1 MSKQITVKFPAPL
14 PAEIP
19 CPICEDE
26 TGKRGRGCKPCNFE
40 GKIGIT
46 VDAKI
51 PIQRAHIIK
60 YVAQN
65 MSAVSSELTKLFGLV
80 PEVETKE
87 IIDNKLLN
95 TIDYGRMIGQKR
107 FQPIGL
113 SDNMKLE
120 LLTVSKGKGYTDV
133 LRAINHIDGKLLSMP
148 IYTSPK
154 NYKKDKKEKKEI
166 LAELREEYKTGGK
179 VLNVMKVDQLI
190 QKNKLILLEIVLM
203 IC

>member
-87 IIDNKLLN
+87 IIDSEN
-95 TIDYGRMIGQKR
+95 GQ
-107 FQPIGL
+107 
-113 SDNMKLE
+113 
-120 LLTVSKGKGYTDV
+120 Y
-133 LRAINHIDGKLLSMP
+133 
-148 IYTSPK
+148 
-154 NYKKDKKEKKEI
+154 
-166 LAELREEYKTGGK
+166 
-179 VLNVMKVDQLI
+179 
-190 QKNKLILLEIVLM
+190 EIVQVSSLGGA
-203 IC
+203 IWIANRLDDFAPPKYFYSSKELDSFKVETGYDR